1 MVAAI
6 TGMLMVRFGERG
18 VVMKKSSSQTAGVIV
33 NAVVSVANVTDVI
46 NGASVINVNLSY
58 LFTWHNKSRAEDS
71 KSQLLES
78 LRQDMRVSAPTLIKL
93 RLGEGRGGMATL
105 IRE

>member
-1 MVAAI
+1 
-6 TGMLMVRFGERG
+6 
-18 VVMKKSSSQTAGVIV
+18 MKKSSSQTAGVIV